1 MFGDGKDDKDDK
13 DDKDENDNNDD
24 NEQMMMTKEL
34 GDIYRRLSLGV
45 SRSPGQPH
53 MVQNYPLQTT
63 FQNVK
68 KCVPFL
74 IVCLSAPVNNSTP
87 RTWSS
92 NLRELCQK
100 VFLANLSLFF
110 CKCK

>member
-1 MFGDGKDDKDDK
+1 MFGDGKDDKNDNSDK
-13 DDKDENDNNDD
+13 DDKDDNDDNDNNDD

-53 MVQNYPLQTT
+53 MVHNYPHQTK

-68 KCVPFL
+68 
-74 IVCLSAPVNNSTP
+74 N
-87 RTWSS
+87 
-92 NLRELCQK
+92 
-100 VFLANLSLFF
+100 VFLF
-110 CKCK
+110 